1 MTTPKLAFRDTLKQI
16 PLSFLFAGRIQIL
29 IDKSLLSWLWKVAR
43 IKFWHVH
50 VWKSFSALWQHST
63 FKALH
68 ENLKLFRLIRFFE
81 KALWWRCKKM
91 QSVIVICSINYQKKK
106 NMQERKFETNSMK
119 ICESNLSVLWL
130 LMHKRE
136 I

>member
-81 KALWWRCKKM
+81 KALRWRCKKM

-106 NMQERKFETNSMK
+106 KYARAQIWNKFYENMWVD
-119 ICESNLSVLWL
+119 SVSFVT
-130 LMHKRE
+130 
-136 I
+136 INA